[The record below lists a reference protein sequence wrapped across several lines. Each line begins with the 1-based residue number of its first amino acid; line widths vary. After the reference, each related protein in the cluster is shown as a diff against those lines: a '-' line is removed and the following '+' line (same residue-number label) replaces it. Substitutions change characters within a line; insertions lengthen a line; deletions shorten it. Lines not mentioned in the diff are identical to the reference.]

1 MTDSIAKALILA
13 IQYISTR
20 PTERDTLDD
29 NCKMLEGAAYYIRH
43 ATPAEKEMLIRV
55 ASELGLPEWPKQ
67 IGIIDDEE
75 DD

>member
-29 NCKMLEGAAYYIRH
+29 DCKMLEGAAYYIRH
-43 ATPAEKEMLIRV
+43 ATPAEKRC
-55 ASELGLPEWPKQ
+55 
-67 IGIIDDEE
+67 
-75 DD
+75 